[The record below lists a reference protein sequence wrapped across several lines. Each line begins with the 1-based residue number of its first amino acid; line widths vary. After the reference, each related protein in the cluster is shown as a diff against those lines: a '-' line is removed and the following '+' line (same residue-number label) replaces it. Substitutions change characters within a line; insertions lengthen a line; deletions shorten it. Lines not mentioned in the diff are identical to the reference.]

1 VIGTSAQW
9 VVTATGATVQL
20 WFAKRL
26 VLERVVVAVVAGRMR
41 VGKWSHALV
50 ATWRRASTMVAVV
63 GTLIVAHAH
72 G

>member
-1 VIGTSAQW
+1 MIGTSTQW
-9 VVTATGATVQL
+9 VVTATRATVQL
-20 WFAKRL
+20 WFAKGL
-26 VLERVVVAVVAGRMR
+26 VLERVVVVIAGRMR

-50 ATWRRASTMVAVV
+50 ATRRRASTMVAVV